1 VPRKIFGSETKEVT
15 GECKKLHSEEL
26 RGLYCSPNVI

>member
-1 VPRKIFGSETKEVT
+1 VSENRVLRRPKSDDVT

-26 RGLYCSPNVI
+26 HIL